1 MSSRIDLIA
10 APQPVEYRL
19 SDLRK
24 MRVSELKR
32 VLNKAGVFFDPVNV
46 VEKEDLVQIFL
57 NSGRLSPASESLDDD
72 DNDRDDGNCHVCK
85 VAHRKEPESKV
96 DAPTEYTYSYSNAT
110 APAVTTSLMGFL
122 YGKVPGIFVQIVWTT
137 LPQFLHDKLHHQF
150 RPALFFTGA
159 CTVGGL
165 LLGLLTSRF
174 GNVHNFAVSDFVER
188 LLLSNQEALSL
199 PSSRVC
205 VPPLLLLSLVTSLF
219 RDYKHQIDPN
229 LN

>member
-1 MSSRIDLIA
+1 LRIPSTNAIEKSDLIDAVTMSSRIDLIA

-72 DNDRDDGNCHVCK
+72 DNDQDDGNCHVCK

-96 DAPTEYTYSYSNAT
+96 VAPTEYTYSYSNAT
-110 APAVTTSLMGFL
+110 APAVTTSLMRFL
-122 YGKVPGIFVQIVWTT
+122 YGKVPGIFVQIV
-137 LPQFLHDKLHHQF
+137 
-150 RPALFFTGA
+150 
-159 CTVGGL
+159 
-165 LLGLLTSRF
+165 
-174 GNVHNFAVSDFVER
+174 
-188 LLLSNQEALSL
+188 
-199 PSSRVC
+199 
-205 VPPLLLLSLVTSLF
+205 
-219 RDYKHQIDPN
+219 
-229 LN
+229 